1 MGNTED
7 TLVKLIR
14 LVANICTDEQYVH
27 TLIKAKDGKEILNR
41 YMGKMVAALKRKKI
55 AKSEEFILNAV
66 SCATNLLFYDTPN
79 EKDQIFSHPLRLNI
93 F

>member
-14 LVANICTDEQYVH
+14 LVANICTDEQYIH
-27 TLIKAKDGKEILNR
+27 TIVGKPEGRELLNK
-41 YMGKMVAALKRKKI
+41 YMSKMIAAVKRKKI

-79 EKDQIFSHPLRLNI
+79 EKDQIFTSALRMQI